1 VADDSALNNT
11 HRAFIVNNVLATNE
25 VSRRRI
31 KTAAKQA
38 INASLERTICRD
50 LRKLLPGESTSL
62 DNADGEVMRRAKVF
76 AEWPEYQEF
85 LKKNPQREKYAKQAA
100 NVRARRAAYKQREL
114 AISTNSMSSKV
125 QDMGVVSPS
134 HTSSMPKKK
143 VRTTPSTSA
152 AKTLAPFPIR
162 REASTN
168 PFEVLS
174 SMPVEVTEVSN
185 SNSEA
190 SSASAHFKR
199 KKPRKQIPLGHRP
212 VTRSRTNSGNMEDR
226 SIYVGSY
233 NPLYNEPTNVENDL
247 VNTAGSDEPKDDE
260 SHSQNGNSGPT
271 HEEVLMANSGGS
283 AEQQV
288 AQLEAAL
295 RQKEEELAALR
306 RQVADKAANGE
317 NERPEGSRTNNQND
331 PPLSVEAIQ
340 RMISE
345 GVKAQY
351 MQTHYSMRP
360 GYVKPYPPEVDMV
373 PFPDNYRQPQFTK
386 FNGTG
391 SPHEHVAHFL
401 AACQDTSHNGAL
413 LLR

>member
-1 VADDSALNNT
+1 
-11 HRAFIVNNVLATNE
+11 
-25 VSRRRI
+25 
-31 KTAAKQA
+31 
-38 INASLERTICRD
+38 
-50 LRKLLPGESTSL
+50 
-62 DNADGEVMRRAKVF
+62 M
-76 AEWPEYQEF
+76 
-85 LKKNPQREKYAKQAA
+85 
-100 NVRARRAAYKQREL
+100 RAAYKQREL
-114 AISTNSMSSKV
+114 AISTNFVSSKV
-125 QDMGVVSPS
+125 QDMGVASPS

-152 AKTLAPFPIR
+152 AKTLAPFSIR

-174 SMPVEVTEVSN
+174 SMSVEVTEVSN

-190 SSASAHFKR
+190 SSASVHFKR
-199 KKPRKQIPLGHRP
+199 KKLRKQIPLGHRP
-212 VTRSRTNSGNMEDR
+212 VTRSRTNAGNMEDR

-271 HEEVLMANSGGS
+271 HEVLMANSGGS

>member
-1 VADDSALNNT
+1 ML
-11 HRAFIVNNVLATNE
+11 
-25 VSRRRI
+25 
-31 KTAAKQA
+31 
-38 INASLERTICRD
+38 
-50 LRKLLPGESTSL
+50 
-62 DNADGEVMRRAKVF
+62 
-76 AEWPEYQEF
+76 
-85 LKKNPQREKYAKQAA
+85 
-100 NVRARRAAYKQREL
+100 
-114 AISTNSMSSKV
+114 
-125 QDMGVVSPS
+125 
-134 HTSSMPKKK
+134 
-143 VRTTPSTSA
+143 
-152 AKTLAPFPIR
+152 
-162 REASTN
+162 
-168 PFEVLS
+168 
-174 SMPVEVTEVSN
+174 VEVTEVSN

-212 VTRSRTNSGNMEDR
+212 VTRRRTNS
-226 SIYVGSY
+226 
-233 NPLYNEPTNVENDL
+233 
-247 VNTAGSDEPKDDE
+247 GSDEPKDDE
-260 SHSQNGNSGPT
+260 SHSQNCNSGPT

-401 AACQDTSHNGAL
+401 AACQNTSHNGAL